1 MSRAVRGE
9 QPVPS
14 WANPEVEYLEFWL
27 DRRMGYREGRGP
39 GVPPGVMTYDQAIS
53 EQVSGPWPGGRDNTY
68 YKHFLTGW
76 KELPHFLVQLFRD
89 YNDFALE
96 LFMQSTNMDHLDD
109 QPDWSNLTV
118 PDRYLYE
125 HFNNWVRE
133 ASSLA
138 NPEQVCK
145 HSHKH

>member
-1 MSRAVRGE
+1 M

-14 WANPEVEYLEFWL
+14 WADPDVEYLEYWV
-27 DRRMGYREGRGP
+27 DRRVSWREGRGP
-39 GVPPGVMTYDQAIS
+39 GVPKGVMTYDQATRA
-53 EQVSGPWPGGRDNTY
+53 QVSGPWSGGRDNTY
-68 YKHFLTGW
+68 YKHFLKGW
-76 KELPHFLVQLFRD
+76 KGMLPHFLVHLFRE

-96 LFMQSTNMDHLDD
+96 LFMKSTHMEHLDD

-133 ASSLA
+133 ASNLA
-138 NPEQVCK
+138 HPEHVCNYSYK
-145 HSHKH
+145 HWLF